1 MMRITR
7 RIIRTLPDIP
17 HDETTAVTMPHDHLL
32 FFIGEES
39 WEVYTQGSKR
49 RSHIRGLQEDSKI
62 PYPSVHYY
70 GRHDRIRIRCPAIW

>member
-1 MMRITR
+1 MRITI

-17 HDETTAVTMPHDHLL
+17 HDETIAVIMPHDHL

-39 WEVYTQGSKR
+39 WEVDTQGSKR
-49 RSHIRGLQEDSKI
+49 RSHIRDLQKDSKI

-70 GRHDRIRIRCPAIW
+70 GRHDRIRTRCPAIW